1 MAMVVKN
8 NLQAKNTLNQLGKN
22 DKAKEKNL
30 KALATG
36 MKINSAGDD
45 ASGLSISER
54 MEVQIRGLDQDNDNA
69 QTGANML
76 KTAEGAVSSTVDIL
90 RTLKEKAI
98 EAANDTATTTDRQT
112 IQKLFDQYADQID
125 DNALVTYNGKYL
137 LDGSRQGLSQKTQQ
151 AFTNEQL
158 GKDMKLTT
166 KLTDLTRRDGSSLNI
181 LAGDTVNVSYVKDG
195 KTYSAS
201 YAAKDTTVED
211 IFKQMNAIAG
221 DVFDV
226 AGMRDTAEIGTGAA
240 GQTVKTADGES
251 AISVKAKDAG
261 TAGSISGFTIGIS
274 DSQGQMKKTVNSA
287 LDAFT
292 ETIQA
297 KDARADGSLKMQI
310 GADANNTLN
319 IPLGDMSSRALGLRG
334 RDGSVLD
341 VTTQKGA
348 NAAMDVLDKALERA
362 LDQETT
368 VGAMSSRLDY
378 TISNLTVQSENLT
391 DAKSTLL
398 DADMAKEML
407 AYTRENVLMQAAM
420 AMLAQNNKN
429 AGWFLSL
436 LG

>member
-1 MAMVVKN
+1 MTIN
-8 NLQAKNTLNQLGKN
+8 NYVMSIGILNTLNKHSASMANHLRHIS
-22 DKAKEKNL
+22 
-30 KALATG
+30 TG
-36 MKINSAGDD
+36 LRIANVADDPAGW
-45 ASGLSISER
+45 AIGQR
-54 MEVQIRGLDQDNDNA
+54 MDVRIRGLDQANRNA
-69 QTGANML
+69 QQSKSLL
-76 KTAEGAVSSTVDIL
+76 KVADGGISSTVDIL

-98 EAANDTATTTDRQT
+98 EAANDTATTADRQT

-137 LDGSRQGLSQKTQQ
+137 LDGSRQELSQKTQQ

-158 GKDMKLTT
+158 GKDTQLGT
-166 KLTDLTRRDGSSLNI
+166 KLTDLTRRDGSRLNI

-201 YAAKDTTVED
+201 YAAKDTTVAD

-221 DVFDV
+221 DVFDI
-226 AGMRDTAEIGTGAA
+226 AGMSDTAEIGTGAA

>member
-1 MAMVVKN
+1 MTIN
-8 NLQAKNTLNQLGKN
+8 NYVMSIGILNTLNKHSASMANHLRHIS
-22 DKAKEKNL
+22 
-30 KALATG
+30 TG
-36 MKINSAGDD
+36 LRIANVADDPAGW
-45 ASGLSISER
+45 AIGQR
-54 MEVQIRGLDQDNDNA
+54 MDVRIRGLDQANRNA
-69 QTGANML
+69 QQSKSLL
-76 KTAEGAVSSTVDIL
+76 KVADGGISSTVDIL

-98 EAANDTATTTDRQT
+98 EAANDTATTADRQT

-137 LDGSRQGLSQKTQQ
+137 LDGSRQERSRQTQQ

-158 GKDMKLTT
+158 GKDTQLGT

-181 LAGDTVNVSYVKDG
+181 LAGDTVNVSYVRDG

-211 IFKQMNAIAG
+211 IFKQMNSIAG
-221 DVFDV
+221 DVFDI
-226 AGMRDTAEIGTGAA
+226 AGMSDTAEIGTGAV
-240 GQTVKTADGES
+240 GQTVKTVDGEN

-407 AYTRENVLMQAAM
+407 AYTRESVLMQAAM

>member
-1 MAMVVKN
+1 MTIN
-8 NLQAKNTLNQLGKN
+8 NYVMSIGILNTLNKHSASMANHLRHIS
-22 DKAKEKNL
+22 
-30 KALATG
+30 TG
-36 MKINSAGDD
+36 LRIANVADDPAGW
-45 ASGLSISER
+45 AIGQR
-54 MEVQIRGLDQDNDNA
+54 MDVRIRGLDQASRNA
-69 QTGANML
+69 QQSKSLL
-76 KTAEGAVSSTVDIL
+76 KVADGGISSTVDIL

-137 LDGSRQGLSQKTQQ
+137 LDGSRQELSQKTQQ

-221 DVFDV
+221 DVFDI
-226 AGMRDTAEIGTGAA
+226 AGMSDTAEIGTGAA

>member
-1 MAMVVKN
+1 MTIN
-8 NLQAKNTLNQLGKN
+8 NYVMSIGILNTLNQHSASMAN
-22 DKAKEKNL
+22 HMQHI
-30 KALATG
+30 ATG
-36 MKINSAGDD
+36 LRIARVADDPAGW
-45 ASGLSISER
+45 AIGQR
-54 MEVQIRGLDQDNDNA
+54 MDVRIRGLDAASRNA
-69 QTGANML
+69 QQSKSLL
-76 KTAEGAVSSTVDIL
+76 KVADGGISSTVDIL

-98 EAANDTATTTDRQT
+98 EAANDTATTADRQT

-158 GKDMKLTT
+158 GKDTKLTT

-221 DVFDV
+221 DVFDI
-226 AGMRDTAEIGTGAA
+226 AGMSDTTEIGTGAA

-310 GADANNTLN
+310 GADANNSLN

-420 AMLAQNNKN
+420 AMLAQNNQN

>member
-1 MAMVVKN
+1 MTIN
-8 NLQAKNTLNQLGKN
+8 NYVMSIGILNTLNKHSASMANHLRHIS
-22 DKAKEKNL
+22 
-30 KALATG
+30 TG
-36 MKINSAGDD
+36 LRIANVADDPAGW
-45 ASGLSISER
+45 AIGQR
-54 MEVQIRGLDQDNDNA
+54 MDVRIRGLDQANRNA
-69 QTGANML
+69 QQAKSLL
-76 KTAEGAVSSTVDIL
+76 KVADGGISSTVDIL

-98 EAANDTATTTDRQT
+98 EAANDTATTADRQT

-137 LDGSRQGLSQKTQQ
+137 LDGSRQERSRQTQQ

-158 GKDMKLTT
+158 GKDTQLGT

-181 LAGDTVNVSYVKDG
+181 LAGDTVNISYVKDG

-240 GQTVKTADGES
+240 GQTVKTVDGEN

-407 AYTRENVLMQAAM
+407 AYTRESVLMQAAM